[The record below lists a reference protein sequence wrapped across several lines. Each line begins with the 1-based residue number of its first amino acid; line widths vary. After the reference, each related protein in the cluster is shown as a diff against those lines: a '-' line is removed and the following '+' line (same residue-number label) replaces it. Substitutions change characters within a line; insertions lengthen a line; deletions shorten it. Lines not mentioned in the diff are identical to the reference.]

1 MEPPLPTRPAL
12 SGLQR
17 IVLGGLG
24 LALAGSVALR
34 VLTGSD
40 GGEST
45 LAPMSSSFVGDA
57 SVPNEG
63 AGLERFL
70 PYLTEASFFGLIG
83 FALGY
88 ATRKV
93 FKLALLLIAAAFIV
107 VQLLVSTG
115 HIAVDWLGVRS
126 AINQF
131 LFNLKE
137 NESITAFLKNRIPSA
152 GALLAGW
159 YFGFRRG

>member
-1 MEPPLPTRPAL
+1 MKPAL

-17 IVLGGLG
+17 LVLGGFAAVLV
-24 LALAGSVALR
+24 GSVALR
-34 VLTGSD
+34 VFTGS
-40 GGEST
+40 GGDESA
-45 LAPMSSSFVGDA
+45 LAPMGNSFTGATDA
-57 SVPNEG
+57 PKQGE
-63 AGLERFL
+63 GLERFL
-70 PYLTEASFFGLIG
+70 PYFTEASFFGLIG

-93 FKLALLLIAAAFIV
+93 FKLALLLIAVTFIV

-115 HIAVDWLGVRS
+115 YIAVDWLGVRS
-126 AINQF
+126 AVNQF

-137 NESITAFLKNRIPSA
+137 NETITSFLTNRIPSA

-159 YFGFRRG
+159 FFGFRRG